1 MQLLRESDK
10 SFYDKNSVVTVGTF
24 DGVHLGHRKIIEDL
38 NEIKTANNLR
48 SVIVTFDPHPQI
60 ILRNKHQKG
69 IKILST
75 IDEKIRLFEK
85 YGIDLVYI
93 INFTYEFSLTNA
105 ENFYKDYLIDNIGLT
120 DIVLGFDHNFGKN
133 REGNYETLKTLSGK
147 YGFDVHRVE
156 EFKVDGEHINSTRI
170 RNLMYEGEIEEATRL
185 LGDYYGLEGKV
196 ILGDRRGRQIGFPT
210 ANIEPLSSYKLIPN
224 NGVYLVS
231 VEINN
236 IRYFGMM
243 NIGYRP
249 TVSDNP
255 KIILEVNIFD
265 FNHDIYGEIVKI
277 NFVDYLREEKKFNS
291 LEELKEQIT
300 KDKEECIK
308 KINKLLN

>member
-1 MQLLRESDK
+1 
-10 SFYDKNSVVTVGTF
+10 
-24 DGVHLGHRKIIEDL
+24 VHLGHRKIIEDL
-38 NEIKTANNLR
+38 NDIKTAKNLR

-60 ILRNKHQKG
+60 ILRNKHHKE

-75 IDEKIRLFEK
+75 IEEKIGLFEK

-93 INFTYEFSLTNA
+93 INFTYEFSQTIA

-133 REGNYETLKTLSGK
+133 REGNYETLNTLSEK
-147 YGFDVHRVE
+147 YSFDVHRVE

-170 RNLMYEGEIEEATRL
+170 RNLLYDGEIEKATGL

-196 ILGDRRGRQIGFPT
+196 GDKRGRQIGFPT
-210 ANIEPLSSYKLIPN
+210 ANIEPLSSYKLIPK
-224 NGVYLVS
+224 NGVYLVC

-249 TVSDNP
+249 TVSDIP
-255 KIILEVNIFD
+255 KIILEANIFD
-265 FNHDIYGEIVKI
+265 FNSDIYGKIIII
-277 NFVDYLREEKKFNS
+277 NFIDYLREEKKFNS
-291 LEELKEQIT
+291 LEELKGQII

>member
-1 MQLLRESDK
+1 MQLLRELDK
-10 SFYDKNSVVTVGTF
+10 TFYDKQSVVTVGTF

-38 NEIKTANNLR
+38 NAIKTAKKLR

-60 ILRNKHQKG
+60 ILRNKHSKE

-75 IDEKIRLFEK
+75 IEEKISLFEK

-93 INFTYEFSLTNA
+93 INFTPEFSQTNA

-133 REGNYETLKTLSGK
+133 REGNYETLQTLSEK
-147 YGFDVHRVE
+147 YGFGVHRVE

-170 RNLMYEGEIEEATRL
+170 RNLLYDGEIGKATSL

-196 ILGDRRGRQIGFPT
+196 VLGDKRGRQIGFPT
-210 ANIEPLSSYKLIPN
+210 ANIEPLSSYKLIPK

-243 NIGYRP
+243 NIGFRP
-249 TVSDNP
+249 TVSDNQ
-255 KIILEVNIFD
+255 KIFLEVNIFD
-265 FNHDIYGEIVKI
+265 FNRDIYGENIII
-277 NFVDYLREEKKFNS
+277 NFIDYLREEKKFNS
-291 LEELKEQIT
+291 LGELKEQIFN
-300 KDKEECIK
+300 DKENCIK